1 MNLLNVSSVC
11 VGQHSGYS
19 PSSSNSSGG
28 GGSSSSQQWQIQQS
42 AGDYSQHHSSPSPQ
56 HTSVLTGSPV
66 SSVTTPSPSPAH
78 TPTSTRSLHSPPPSL
93 AMSGQYPAHHHGRH
107 PPMGTPPQTSQGHN
121 LPSWVHHGAGP
132 GQSKH
137 TSSYVKVFYCTFP
150 FLPPKCVCTVVGWSF
165 WNILFLLYGLYSV
178 H

>member
-1 MNLLNVSSVC
+1 MNLLNLSSVC

-28 GGSSSSQQWQIQQS
+28 GGSGTSSNSSQQWQIQQS

-56 HTSVLTGSPV
+56 HTSVLTGSSA
-66 SSVTTPSPSPAH
+66 SSVPTPSPSPAH

-150 FLPPKCVCTVVGWSF
+150 FLPPKCVCTIVG
-165 WNILFLLYGLYSV
+165 
-178 H
+178 